1 MNKYLEKIANKV
13 EYERKFLQGQRAA
26 GIGTLG
32 LAAGGLAYVAHGI
45 HKAMS
50 NSPQPLQQFNEGNYN
65 G

>member
-1 MNKYLEKIANKV
+1 MNKYLEKIANTV
-13 EYERKFLQGQRAA
+13 EYQRKFLQGQRAA

-45 HKAMS
+45 HKALS
-50 NSPQPLQQFNEGNYN
+50 QQPQQFNEGNYN